1 MVGLAVTALA
11 LLDPSR
17 WRGSAELAV
26 ATDGDSPAVVAGN
39 RASTT
44 TLLPDDSPLVGAAA
58 VGGLPPRT
66 RSTPTTEID
75 NRVFVL
81 GDSVMQAAAP
91 LLGDALP
98 QWSVIADTKVGRFL
112 DEGVGVLKRRH
123 SQIGEIAVILMGNNY
138 NGDEVAFRSQLDDAM
153 EQLQGVEHVIFFTV
167 TMYDEDRAEV
177 NDALADLGRSESNVT
192 VVDWGAWCDE
202 NVDDFLVGDRL
213 HLTPEGAEALAELVG
228 ESVTRVTRAAGEY
241 PEPGVARPDLNTKG
255 TIPKS
260 KGTTKRRTTRTTAE
274 DAEAPATTSSP
285 ANGERERTPST
296 TAGNHGGGTVSSAA
310 PPTTASPPPTTAAPP
325 PATAGSESAG

>member
-1 MVGLAVTALA
+1 MTALA
-11 LLDPSR
+11 LIDPTR
-17 WRGSAELAV
+17 WHSAADVAV
-26 ATDGDSPAVVAGN
+26 ALDRSDPAAAGVDA
-39 RASTT
+39 RESTT

-81 GDSVMQAAAP
+81 GDSVMQGAAP
-91 LLGDALP
+91 MLGDALP
-98 QWSVIADTKVGRFL
+98 TWSVIADTKVGRFL
-112 DEGVGVLKRRH
+112 DEGVGVLKRRR
-123 SQIGEIAVILMGNNY
+123 SQIGEIAVVLMGNNY

-153 EQLQGVEHVIFFTV
+153 EQLSGVEHVIFFTV
-167 TMYDEDRAEV
+167 TMYDDDRAEV
-177 NDALADLGRSESNVT
+177 NDALADLGRAESNVT

-228 ESVTRVTRAAGEY
+228 EAVTRVTRAAGEY
-241 PEPGVARPDLNTKG
+241 PEPGVARPDLNTRG

-260 KGTTKRRTTRTTAE
+260 KSTKRRTPRTTAVADDPQAPASTSGSDE
-274 DAEAPATTSSP
+274 ERQGGPSTSASGSGSGSGSGGHVTVAPSSPATT
-285 ANGERERTPST
+285 TPS
-296 TAGNHGGGTVSSAA
+296 
-310 PPTTASPPPTTAAPP
+310 PPTTAQPPPN
-325 PATAGSESAG
+325 AGT

>member
-285 ANGERERTPST
+285 ANGEREGTPST